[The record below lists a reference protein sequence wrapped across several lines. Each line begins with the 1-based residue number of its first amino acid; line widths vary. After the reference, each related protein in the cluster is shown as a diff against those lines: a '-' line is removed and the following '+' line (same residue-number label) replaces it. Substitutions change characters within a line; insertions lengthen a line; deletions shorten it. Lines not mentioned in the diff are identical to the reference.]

1 MVLIMVLAMVLVM
14 ARAVTLSSMLHTAKL
29 TPSKGASLPP
39 AFSSRSDSSA
49 QRTALALA
57 LVCLLALLAPV
68 CSAEPQHWP
77 LWEAYRQRFIDDQG
91 RVIDHSAGD
100 RTTSEGQAYAMF
112 FSLAANDRARFDRL
126 LGWTQA
132 NLAQGDLTAHLPAW
146 EWGKNSAGE
155 WKAIDSNSAADAD
168 LWMAYT
174 LLEAGRLWHEPR
186 FAGLGRTMAQR
197 IAKEEVID
205 MTGVGTVLLPG
216 PHGFQPGKDRSILN
230 PSYLPLPL
238 LARLAGALPHGPW
251 TRLQGSLRKLVG
263 SSAGQGFAMDW
274 VEAGADGV
282 HPALPPAQAASGRR
296 QAQPAGSYDA
306 IRVYLWLGLTDP
318 RTPGR
323 GTLLASLPG
332 MAAYLRTAVTPPLEV
347 DQAGKVTRP
356 EGPVGFSAAVIP
368 YLEALGDKAE
378 AAKQSDRLAALW
390 DGGSGLYGKTPDYY
404 DQNLILFS
412 TGWSAQRYRF
422 ERDGR
427 LRVQWR

>member
-1 MVLIMVLAMVLVM
+1 M
-14 ARAVTLSSMLHTAKL
+14 AKL

-39 AFSSRSDSSA
+39 ALPLRSDA
-49 QRTALALA
+49 HARKTALAGA
-57 LVCLLALLAPV
+57 LVWLLALLTPV
-68 CSAEPQHWP
+68 CSAEPQRWP
-77 LWEAYRQRFIDDQG
+77 LWEAYRQHFIDEQG

-112 FSLAANDRARFDRL
+112 FCLAANDRARFDRL

-174 LLEAGRLWHEPR
+174 LLEAGRLWHEPS
-186 FAGLGRTMAQR
+186 FASLGRTLAAR
-197 IAKEEVID
+197 IAKEEVVNL
-205 MTGVGTVLLPG
+205 TGVGTVLLPG
-216 PHGFQPGKDRSILN
+216 PKGFQPDKDHSILN
-230 PSYLPLPL
+230 PSYLPMPL
-238 LARLAGALPHGPW
+238 LTRLAGALPRGPW
-251 TRLQGSLRKLVG
+251 TRLQRSLAKLVG

-274 VEAGADGV
+274 VVAGADGV
-282 HPALPPAQAASGRR
+282 RPALPPAQAASGQR
-296 QAQPAGSYDA
+296 QSQPAGSYDA

-323 GTLLASLPG
+323 STLLTSLPG

-347 DQAGKVTRP
+347 DQTGKVARP

-368 YLEALGDKAE
+368 YLDALGARTE
-378 AAKQSDRLAALW
+378 AAKQADRLTALW
-390 DGGSGLYGKTPDYY
+390 DSGSGLYGRTPDYY

-427 LRVQWR
+427 LRVPWR